1 MKSCGIQ
8 VAPLPS
14 VFHHRRA
21 WVRGLRLYEAQ
32 SDVSNDRDWVARD
45 EIEGVHARSRFRSL
59 SDPERFALY
68 SMQGVEPSP
77 SAGAGSAAQGHH
89 TLMVVREFR
98 RVPFAASTLALT
110 LFTARP
116 GFAAPSV
123 AALADFTVRAV
134 SLYQPVYVLLAHSLE
149 SPGLIVLLTGLQDC
163 AALQAANASAF
174 SIERLLPELSPMLVD
189 EPEVFVYCP
198 DRAESDEVAAVV
210 SRHAV

>member
-1 MKSCGIQ
+1 M
-8 VAPLPS
+8 
-14 VFHHRRA
+14 
-21 WVRGLRLYEAQ
+21 RLYEAQ
-32 SDVSNDRDWVARD
+32 SDVSNDPDWVARGIAGGEVD
-45 EIEGVHARSRFRSL
+45 RVHARSRFRSL

-68 SMQGVEPSP
+68 SMEGVEPSRF
-77 SAGAGSAAQGHH
+77 SQAASTESVAHGHH
-89 TLMVVREFR
+89 TLPAGGHHTLIVVREFR

-134 SLYQPVYVLLAHSLE
+134 SLYQPAYVLLAHSLE
-149 SPGLIVLLTGLQDC
+149 SPGTAVLLTGVQDC
-163 AALQAANASAF
+163 AALQAASASAF
-174 SIERLLPELSPMLVD
+174 SIERLLPELSPMLMD

>member
-1 MKSCGIQ
+1 
-8 VAPLPS
+8 
-14 VFHHRRA
+14 
-21 WVRGLRLYEAQ
+21 LRLYEAQ
-32 SDVSNDRDWVARD
+32 SDVSNDRDWVARGTAGD
-45 EIEGVHARSRFRSL
+45 EIDRVHARSRFRSL

-77 SAGAGSAAQGHH
+77 FSSSASTGSAAHGHH
-89 TLMVVREFR
+89 TLAAGGHHTSAADGHHTLTVVREFR

-134 SLYQPVYVLLAHSLE
+134 SLYQPAYVLLAHSLE
-149 SPGLIVLLTGLQDC
+149 SPGTIVLLTGVQDC
-163 AALQAANASAF
+163 AALQAASASAF
-174 SIERLLPELSPMLVD
+174 SIERLLPELTPMLMD

-198 DRAESDEVAAVV
+198 DRTLSDEVAAVV